1 MAQDL
6 LYLVHRIPYPPNK
19 GDKIRSFH
27 LLRFLAER
35 YRVHLGT
42 FVDYEEDWKYLSE
55 VGSLC
60 ADVCAVKLNPT
71 RQGVRSLKGLL
82 AGEPLSVPYYAS
94 SSLRDWV
101 RRKVEE
107 LGITRMVFFSSPMV
121 QYAPSNGVAMRK
133 VVDFVDVDSEKWRQ
147 YSERRSWPLRWLYRR
162 EGELLLDFERAAASS
177 ADASIFVTREEAEVF
192 RLRARPWIEDEGRI
206 RAIPNGVDT
215 DYFAPQGS
223 YPSPFESGGPVMVFT
238 GMMDYWANVDAVTWF
253 AEEACPRI
261 RTAVE
266 GARFFIVG
274 ARPTRAVEKLGALPG
289 VTVTGQVEDVRPY
302 LAHAEI
308 AVAPLRVARGIQNKV
323 LEAMAMAKPVVATA
337 AALEGLELPRGL
349 ARVGSTSD
357 ELAAGAIELLRSRGE
372 REALGA
378 RGRGWVEEN
387 HDWARTLLPIAEL
400 IENGG
405 DRASA

>member
-1 MAQDL
+1 MAKDL

-42 FVDYEEDWKYLSE
+42 FVDYEEDWQHLSE
-55 VGSLC
+55 VRSLC
-60 ADVCAVKLNPT
+60 ADVCAVKLNPA
-71 RQGVRSLKGLL
+71 RQGVRSLKGLV
-82 AGEPLSVPYYAS
+82 AGEPLSVPYYES
-94 SSLRDWV
+94 STLRDWV
-101 RRKVEE
+101 RRKVYEQ
-107 LGITRMVFFSSPMV
+107 GITRMVFFSSPMV
-121 QYAPSNGVAMRK
+121 QYAPSNGMAVRK

-147 YSERRSWPLRWLYRR
+147 YSERRSWPLSWLYRR
-162 EGELLLDFERAAASS
+162 EGERLLEFECAAAAS
-177 ADASIFVTREEAEVF
+177 ADASLFVTREEADLF
-192 RLRARPWIEDEGRI
+192 RSRARPGIEGDGRI
-206 RAIPNGVDT
+206 QAIRNGVDSL
-215 DYFAPQGS
+215 YFSPHRE
-223 YPSPFESGGPVMVFT
+223 YPSPYESGGPVMVFT

-253 AEEACPRI
+253 AQEACPRI
-261 RTAVE
+261 RTAIQ

-274 ARPTRAVEKLGALPG
+274 ARPTRAVERLGALPG
-289 VTVTGQVEDVRPY
+289 VTVTGPVEDVRSY

-337 AALEGLELPRGL
+337 AALEGLELPREL
-349 ARVGSTSD
+349 ARVGGTPG

-378 RGRGWVEEN
+378 RGRSWVEEN

-400 IENGG
+400 IENGR
-405 DRASA
+405 DRVSA